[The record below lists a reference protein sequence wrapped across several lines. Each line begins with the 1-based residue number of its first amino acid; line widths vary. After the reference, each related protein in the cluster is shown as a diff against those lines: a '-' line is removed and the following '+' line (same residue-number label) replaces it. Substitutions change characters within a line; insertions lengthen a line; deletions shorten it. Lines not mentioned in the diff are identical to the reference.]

1 MWRDVL
7 LLMQLYWK
15 TDRRDLTRLR
25 GWRLVGTL
33 VGLIAFLFI
42 GAFSAAAG
50 YGLSFLTRPESPV
63 QLEPGI
69 VPGLLL
75 TVVLFGV
82 LFTGLNQAMRALF
95 LSGDLDQLVVAPIRT
110 RAIMI
115 AKLLSRLPGN
125 IALLLIMAVPAFV
138 AYGIGVGAGVIYYV
152 LGLVLLL
159 LAPLFGLAVGALLS
173 MLLVRWLPVNR
184 LNEMLTATYA
194 LLGIFIALLAQL
206 PRFLFV
212 NEETST
218 QTLETAGDM
227 ITRVQSL
234 PFPTLLAG
242 RGLMALDAFQFD
254 GPGLLGLLV
263 YLLLTLGLF
272 LGVVFGGERMYLSG
286 WLKAQSAGG
295 KRRGLEERDNVFG
308 GRSLAVTIGVKDWLL
323 RVRDPRQ
330 LVSLLGGSVIAV
342 FVSALAIFNNNGGEG
357 SLLDASASGALQAPG
372 ALAALTAAFQPGVIM
387 SAWSLF
393 AAYVMLS
400 TPAQGALP
408 LERQSFSLLKA
419 APLRPVEVW
428 WAKMWS
434 IAIPSA
440 IVFVIILTVAR
451 LIFPF
456 SLAWVPYALVAGVLI
471 TIALVMLSVSVGFRF
486 ANLDWQDPRR
496 MTTSGGGWIG
506 LLLTLVYGVPAVIIT
521 LAPFALA
528 QLWPQWSLP
537 LMLAGAVVLAL
548 GTWLWA
554 RFMARW
560 AERAWELLS
569 A

>member
-1 MWRDVL
+1 
-7 LLMQLYWK
+7 
-15 TDRRDLTRLR
+15 
-25 GWRLVGTL
+25 
-33 VGLIAFLFI
+33 
-42 GAFSAAAG
+42 
-50 YGLSFLTRPESPV
+50 
-63 QLEPGI
+63 
-69 VPGLLL
+69 
-75 TVVLFGV
+75 
-82 LFTGLNQAMRALF
+82 
-95 LSGDLDQLVVAPIRT
+95 
-110 RAIMI
+110 
-115 AKLLSRLPGN
+115 
-125 IALLLIMAVPAFV
+125 
-138 AYGIGVGAGVIYYV
+138 
-152 LGLVLLL
+152 
-159 LAPLFGLAVGALLS
+159 
-173 MLLVRWLPVNR
+173 
-184 LNEMLTATYA
+184 
-194 LLGIFIALLAQL
+194 
-206 PRFLFV
+206 
-212 NEETST
+212 
-218 QTLETAGDM
+218 
-227 ITRVQSL
+227 
-234 PFPTLLAG
+234 
-242 RGLMALDAFQFD
+242 
-254 GPGLLGLLV
+254 
-263 YLLLTLGLF
+263 
-272 LGVVFGGERMYLSG
+272 
-286 WLKAQSAGG
+286 
-295 KRRGLEERDNVFG
+295 
-308 GRSLAVTIGVKDWLL
+308 
-323 RVRDPRQ
+323 
-330 LVSLLGGSVIAV
+330 
-342 FVSALAIFNNNGGEG
+342 
-357 SLLDASASGALQAPG
+357 
-372 ALAALTAAFQPGVIM
+372 M

>member
-272 LGVVFGGERMYLSG
+272 LG
-286 WLKAQSAGG
+286 
-295 KRRGLEERDNVFG
+295 
-308 GRSLAVTIGVKDWLL
+308 
-323 RVRDPRQ
+323 
-330 LVSLLGGSVIAV
+330 
-342 FVSALAIFNNNGGEG
+342 
-357 SLLDASASGALQAPG
+357 
-372 ALAALTAAFQPGVIM
+372 
-387 SAWSLF
+387 
-393 AAYVMLS
+393 
-400 TPAQGALP
+400 
-408 LERQSFSLLKA
+408 
-419 APLRPVEVW
+419 
-428 WAKMWS
+428 
-434 IAIPSA
+434 
-440 IVFVIILTVAR
+440 
-451 LIFPF
+451 
-456 SLAWVPYALVAGVLI
+456 
-471 TIALVMLSVSVGFRF
+471 
-486 ANLDWQDPRR
+486 
-496 MTTSGGGWIG
+496 
-506 LLLTLVYGVPAVIIT
+506 
-521 LAPFALA
+521 
-528 QLWPQWSLP
+528 
-537 LMLAGAVVLAL
+537 
-548 GTWLWA
+548 
-554 RFMARW
+554 
-560 AERAWELLS
+560 
-569 A
+569 